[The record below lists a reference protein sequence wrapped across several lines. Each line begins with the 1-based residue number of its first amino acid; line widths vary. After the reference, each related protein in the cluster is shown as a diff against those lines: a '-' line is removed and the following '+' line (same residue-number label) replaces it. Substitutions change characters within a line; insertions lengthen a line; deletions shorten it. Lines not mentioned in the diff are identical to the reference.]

1 MTCDLNARNKQ
12 ILDAY
17 TDALAERDPANVE
30 IEELLPHIFD
40 TVPGVTVD
48 EIQIALEWGSRQY
61 SKEVRELEAEM
72 ERRKSERRWLAK
84 SSICA
89 GGEVIWI
96 LRDGSHPWAYEGPF
110 KNEAAAQAEAEAKEA
125 FAPDFDTADDT
136 NIVSV
141 RG

>member
-1 MTCDLNARNKQ
+1 
-12 ILDAY
+12 
-17 TDALAERDPANVE
+17 
-30 IEELLPHIFD
+30 
-40 TVPGVTVD
+40 
-48 EIQIALEWGSRQY
+48 
-61 SKEVRELEAEM
+61 VRELEAEI

-89 GGEVIWI
+89 AGEVIWI

-110 KNEAAAQAEAEAKEA
+110 KNEAAAQAEAAAREAEANEA

-136 NIVSV
+136 NTVSI